1 MRKLMEPTSRTDT
14 LVVRLRSLIALSA
27 LGAAVAL
34 SSFGAL
40 GAAQDA
46 LASSG
51 ATREQVAWI
60 RRAASNFVGDEL
72 RRDSAG
78 VCSILAARLRATRH
92 HRTCTERWSARL
104 ARLLREPRARAA
116 LRADAHAIPA
126 AAVMVHGDSASIELP
141 APLIS
146 GPNRLRWTENCWM
159 VEG

>member
-1 MRKLMEPTSRTDT
+1 MRKLMESRSRTDT
-14 LVVRLRSLIALSA
+14 LAVRSRALMVVSA
-27 LGAAVAL
+27 AGAAVAL
-34 SSFGAL
+34 SSFDAL
-40 GAAQDA
+40 AAPQRA

-78 VCSILAARLRATRH
+78 VCSILAARLRATQH

-104 ARLLREPRARAA
+104 ASLLREPHARAA
-116 LRADAHAIPA
+116 LRADARAIPA
-126 AAVMVHGDSASIELP
+126 AAVVVHGDSASIELP